1 MREKITAWS
10 VGAGI
15 GLLVLAGC
23 DRPQGPVATP
33 PVDQPIVT
41 QPSSAP
47 SLEVSN
53 LNRGTGEQIVAFG
66 DSITAGAGV
75 GPEAAYPNQ
84 LSQTLDLPIV
94 NLGRGGDTT
103 GTALNRLPQEVIPAN
118 PWLVMVGLGGNDYLR
133 QVPIA
138 QTEENLRDIVTQ
150 LQQQGAIVVIL
161 GMNVYPFNGDYEALY
176 QRVANETQAH
186 LIPGVLEGLN
196 DTRYLY
202 DRIHPNQAGHRIL
215 ADRVAEGLEPL
226 LEQATWPTSL
236 SDWQPN

>member
-1 MREKITAWS
+1 M
-10 VGAGI
+10 
-15 GLLVLAGC
+15 
-23 DRPQGPVATP
+23 
-33 PVDQPIVT
+33 
-41 QPSSAP
+41 
-47 SLEVSN
+47 
-53 LNRGTGEQIVAFG
+53 
-66 DSITAGAGV
+66 
-75 GPEAAYPNQ
+75 
-84 LSQTLDLPIV
+84 
-94 NLGRGGDTT
+94 
-103 GTALNRLPQEVIPAN
+103 
-118 PWLVMVGLGGNDYLR
+118 
-133 QVPIA
+133 PIA